1 MDENTSIPAVV
12 LSDEIKEA
20 YLKVFG
26 NGGYE
31 TILSKI
37 DNVNI
42 LKDQN
47 NTDHLELAVGAGIIT
62 KAQAEILKEHQTT
75 LEELYPIPSSNNII
89 INEET
94 YTVDTK

>member
-1 MDENTSIPAVV
+1 MDENTNIPAVV

-31 TILSKI
+31 TVLSKI

-42 LKDQN
+42 LKDEGSIGR
-47 NTDHLELAVGAGIIT
+47 LELAAGAGIIT
-62 KAQAEILKEHQTT
+62 KAQAEVLKEYQTK
-75 LEELYPIPSSNNII
+75 LQELYSNIESNGSGGA
-89 INEET
+89 
-94 YTVDTK
+94 TVVTK